1 MPTLRRFLRDDSGP
15 DTDAVRAELHGM
27 LPGML
32 VEQTAAVILE
42 NVNVYVM
49 GFISTAALAG
59 VSQVTTIN
67 NILMNLFQ
75 AFATGGTVMVARC
88 AGAGKRGA
96 ASRYAAS
103 ALVLGLSVSLLLSAL
118 FFAFGNSII
127 HLLFHAAEQNVLDAS
142 QQFFRLT
149 CLTPP
154 LWFVYFQCCGYLR
167 CVGDTKRPMLVSILL
182 NGVSILGNLV
192 FVGALGMG
200 VTGSA
205 LAYLLSVAIGAMISL
220 AMVLRKSFSIR
231 PSFRSGNGQEA
242 SAHSFRTVARI
253 AVPASVE
260 NLMFNGSRIFIQ
272 IFLSG
277 MGTVMISGNQV
288 FNSVTSILMVPVMS
302 LYYLT
307 IPLVARCTDGGDEAA
322 IRRAADCL
330 YDKTMRWSLIT
341 GAAHLL
347 LALPLSWLFTRDPA
361 VLRVGVV
368 MLAAYSPSLI
378 LQADSFILPNV
389 FKAAGD
395 VKYAMVLSSL
405 TAWGIR
411 VLGTWFFGIVLG
423 MRAYAIVLTQVLD
436 YLVRTFFY
444 HRRYLGQKWL
454 SCLQIDYHDR
464 RRIV

>member
-142 QQFFRLT
+142 QQFLRLT

-231 PSFRSGNGQEA
+231 PSFRPGNGQEA
-242 SAHSFRTVARI
+242 GAHSFRTVARI

-405 TAWGIR
+405 TAWVIR
-411 VLGTWFFGIVLG
+411 VLGTWFFGVVLG
-423 MRAYAIVLTQVLD
+423 MNAYSIVLTQVLD

-444 HRRYLGQKWL
+444 HRRYGGRKWL
-454 SCLQIDYHDR
+454 AACTQAKAFAS
-464 RRIV
+464 

>member
-15 DTDAVRAELHGM
+15 DTDAIRTELRGM

-49 GFISTAALAG
+49 SFISTAALAG

-88 AGAGKRGA
+88 AGAGKCGT

-103 ALVLGLSVSLLLSAL
+103 ALLLGLSVSLLLSTL
-118 FFAFGNSII
+118 FFAFGDSII
-127 HLLFHAAEQNVLDAS
+127 HLLFHAAEQGVLEVS
-142 QQFFRLT
+142 QKFFRLT

-205 LAYLLSVAIGAMISL
+205 LAYLLSVAFGAMIAL
-220 AMVLRKSFSIR
+220 AMVLRRSFSIR
-231 PSFRSGNGQEA
+231 PGFRRGSGSTLAQEA
-242 SAHSFRTVARI
+242 SIHSLRVVARI
-253 AVPASVE
+253 AFPASVE
-260 NLMFNGSRIFIQ
+260 SLMFNGSRVFIQ
-272 IFLSG
+272 IFLAG
-277 MGTVMISGNQV
+277 MGTVMITGNQV
-288 FNSVTSILMVPVMS
+288 FNSATSILMIPVMS

-307 IPLVARCTDGGDEAA
+307 IPLVARRTDGGDEAL
-322 IRRAADCL
+322 IRRIADYL
-330 YDKTMRWSLIT
+330 YRRTMRWSLLI

-347 LALPLSWLFTRDPA
+347 LALPLAWVFTRDPDA
-361 VLRVGVV
+361 LRVGAL
-368 MLAAYSPSLI
+368 MLAVYAPSLA

-444 HRRYLGQKWL
+444 HRRYLGRKWL
-454 SCLQIDYHDR
+454 SCLQFENKS
-464 RRIV
+464 

>member
-1 MPTLRRFLRDDSGP
+1 MSFLRRVFRADAGPETAEIRTDLR
-15 DTDAVRAELHGM
+15 RM

-32 VEQTAAVILE
+32 VEQSAAVILE

-75 AFATGGTVMVARC
+75 AFATGGTVMAARC
-88 AGAGKRGA
+88 AGAGKNRS
-96 ASRYAAS
+96 ASRYAGS
-103 ALVLGLSVSLLLSAL
+103 ALLLGLSVSLAIAAL
-118 FFAFGNSII
+118 FFVFGGPIVG
-127 HLLFHAAEQNVLDAS
+127 LLFRAADADVLAVS
-142 QQFFRLT
+142 RKYFRLT

-167 CVGDTKRPMLVSILL
+167 SAGDTKRPMFVSIAL
-182 NGVSILGNLV
+182 NGISILANLAL
-192 FVGALGMG
+192 VGGLGMG

-405 TAWGIR
+405 TAWVIR
-411 VLGTWFFGIVLG
+411 VLGTWFFGVVLG
-423 MRAYAIVLTQVLD
+423 MNAYSIVLTQVLD

-444 HRRYLGQKWL
+444 HRRYGGRKWL
-454 SCLQIDYHDR
+454 AACT
-464 RRIV
+464 